1 MSWLALPFPIF
12 LGEDCVQ
19 QCTFYHGEASVTCK
33 KDLQQD
39 IIFPHLSLSASR
51 LGIHPVT
58 SETKL
63 QHGSPQ
69 KNASSPSHGAEW
81 SYKKTFLRMA
91 TKWGYSLETDL
102 CLAALATLASESP
115 PNGRWSQC
123 GVVEVASEAAPVAC
137 SFEGHLM
144 EFWENSGDFGGHFL
158 LGIHVFGGWGWRG
171 FAHFLC

>member
-1 MSWLALPFPIF
+1 MSWLALHFPIF
-12 LGEDCVQ
+12 VGEDCVQ

-81 SYKKTFLRMA
+81 SYEKTFLRMA
-91 TKWGYSLETDL
+91 TKWGIPSRQTYVWQRWQRWPVNRHQMAADPNAVLSKWQAKLLQLPAVSRDIWWNSVKTLEIL
-102 CLAALATLASESP
+102 
-115 PNGRWSQC
+115 
-123 GVVEVASEAAPVAC
+123 VAI
-137 SFEGHLM
+137 F
-144 EFWENSGDFGGHFL
+144 FWEFTFLEDGDGVGL
-158 LGIHVFGGWGWRG
+158 PIS
-171 FAHFLC
+171 CE